1 MKIFVMHYSKLVERK
16 KHIVEHFAKHGITE
30 YEFIELYDKDS
41 ITDTERSIYEGN
53 FHSALMSLHLKHLHA
68 YRQIADKY
76 DTALIFEDD
85 VILSDNF
92 LTKLNLYL
100 TQIPATFD
108 MVYLGDACNQ
118 HIPTNVQSPN
128 TYIYRNENG
137 YSRCTDSYIISKKS
151 AKKICSILDTL
162 QEKISA
168 PIDHWLNQI
177 CSKNNFEV
185 YWAEPTI
192 VTQGSHNNTFRTS
205 LGSWMG

>member
-1 MKIFVMHYSKLVERK
+1 MKIFVLHYSKLVERK
-16 KHIVEHFAKHGITE
+16 KHIIEQFAKHGITE

-41 ITDTERSIYEGN
+41 ITDKERSIYADHFGRGV
-53 FHSALMSLHLKHLHA
+53 MSLHLKHLYA
-68 YRQIADKY
+68 YRQIAEKY

-108 MVYLGDACNQ
+108 MVYLGDGCGQ
-118 HIPTNVQSPN
+118 HMPKNILRPTI
-128 TYIYRNENG
+128 YIYRNENG

-151 AKKICSILDTL
+151 AKKICSIIDTL
-162 QEKISA
+162 QEKITA

-177 CSKNNFEV
+177 CSRDNFEV

-192 VTQGSHNNTFRTS
+192 VTQGSQNNTFRST
-205 LGSWMG
+205 LN